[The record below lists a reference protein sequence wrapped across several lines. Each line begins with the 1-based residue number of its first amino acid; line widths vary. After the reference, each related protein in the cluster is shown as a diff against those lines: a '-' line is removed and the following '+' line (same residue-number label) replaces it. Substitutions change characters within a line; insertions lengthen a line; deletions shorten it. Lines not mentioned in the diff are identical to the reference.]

1 MSTMTM
7 ARYPVAPTVTKRK
20 STLLD
25 VATVTDHFQWLDG
38 VALFQT
44 FNCMT
49 FLGSAEFCAPNTKDL
64 DGTAT
69 WTDGFRF
76 SAYGGFTCK
85 PIGRDPETD
94 AKIASAFE
102 AGESTAVEAAF
113 SAIRFVVNA
122 AGDAPLPGEWPAP
135 ASISAAVATPAL
147 LLAALE
153 EYGATHYNGAPTLH
167 LPVGLASQLA
177 ATDALL
183 WDGDILRTKLGSK
196 VAVGV
201 GYSLAAPKK
210 AYVTGE
216 VWVGRSE
223 VVNVSA
229 MDTTNNNEVNLVERG
244 YVAAVDCFAATV
256 SLT

>member
-1 MSTMTM
+1 MSTMTT
-7 ARYPVAPTVTKRK
+7 ARYPVAPTVTRRR
-20 STLLD
+20 SSLLD
-25 VATVTDHFQWLDG
+25 VATVTDQFEWLDG
-38 VALFQT
+38 ESLFQT

-49 FLGSAEFCAPNTKDL
+49 FLGSAEFCAPATKTIEA
-64 DGTAT
+64 TAE

-85 PIGRDPETD
+85 PIGRNPAAD
-94 AKIASAFE
+94 AEILTAFE
-102 AGESTAVEAAF
+102 NGESTAVESAF
-113 SAIRFVVNA
+113 VAMRFVVNA
-122 AGDAPLPGEWPAP
+122 VGSGLPGSWIAPPA
-135 ASISAAVATPAL
+135 ISASVATPAL
-147 LLAALE
+147 VLAGLE

-201 GYSLAAPKK
+201 GYSLADPKK
-210 AYVTGE
+210 TYVTGE
-216 VWVGRSE
+216 VWVGRSG
-223 VVNVSA
+223 VINQSA
-229 MDTTNNNEVNLVERG
+229 IDTTNNDEINLVERG
-244 YVAAVDCFAATV
+244 YVAAVDCFAATL